1 MKTPGLPRALLVV
14 GGLALAVAAG
24 IGTADSFGG
33 EAELWGDLYDP
44 DADHG
49 GVEQPTTV
57 LRAPAIRATID
68 SLHDELRGAL
78 EDGDFE
84 TVAELYADDAVY
96 LPAMAIPVRGKEA
109 ILTRLRAVASDRARR
124 EFRDREVR
132 VLSPEWA
139 TEHGT
144 VVVRGDEESVNPA
157 TELSYSLLYRKTGDG
172 WTITRDVRSAHA
184 APSDGR

>member
-14 GGLALAVAAG
+14 GGITLAVAAG
-24 IGTADSFGG
+24 IGTAGSFGG
-33 EAELWGDLYDP
+33 EAELWGQLYDP
-44 DADHG
+44 DADDG
-49 GVEQPTTV
+49 GAERPVTV

-78 EDGDFE
+78 EEGDFE
-84 TVAELYADDAVY
+84 TVAGLYADDAVY
-96 LPAMAIPVRGKEA
+96 LPAMANPVHGKRA
-109 ILTRLRAVASDRARR
+109 ILRNLRDRVSGMAAL

-144 VVVRGDEESVNPA
+144 VVVRGTEGSVGPA
-157 TELSYSLLYRKTGDG
+157 TGLSYSLLYRKTGDG

-184 APSDGR
+184 APSDGQ